1 MRLFKMPIFIFTLV
15 ISVALLNGISSAQTM
30 EEDHIVA
37 NSNIV
42 AATVY
47 SNRAKVTR
55 KAVVSLKAGSQKV
68 VFKDLPTILYPD
80 SLRAEGS
87 AKANVVFGAVS
98 HKRVNSAD
106 LTQPREKELNEELQK
121 LQDQI
126 TLMSTDKQALSAKQT
141 FIQSIGKTAQ
151 LRENEEIAK
160 MDLNVGQWSGAADT
174 IFTEL
179 SSIYKAQRE
188 LDFKIRDLN
197 KEVQRV
203 RNELSQIRTGQKSVI
218 EVAIPLETDKATEL
232 TIELSYQVPNA
243 TWSPLY
249 DARLE
254 TDSGSDLS
262 LIQYGSVRQTTGEDW
277 TDVALTLSTAQ
288 PHRGSSLPHLQPYWV
303 NIWDPSVAAKRSR
316 MLMKESA
323 PRGMGANMMAMDA
336 LEMEEDGFAG
346 TAELA
351 AAPMPKEARFQAAQI
366 ETGGFVSEYKIPGPS
381 DVKSD
386 GTETKLMVG
395 AFETESDLQIHIKP
409 QISGEAF
416 VVSHALLKGE
426 APILPGKVS
435 LFRDGAYIGQAYF
448 PMLRP
453 GDDHDLF
460 FGVDDQVT
468 VKRNVLKD
476 EKKDAGIIARGN
488 NIEKQFVTEIK
499 NLHKDALKIV
509 VQETIPVG
517 QNEKI
522 EVEVSKEATTQGY
535 KSDVDDK
542 KGLLEWTFDL
552 GAKDTKKINLGWKIS
567 WPKDHNITGL
577 R

>member
-1 MRLFKMPIFIFTLV
+1 MRFFTKPILIFTL
-15 ISVALLNGISSAQTM
+15 ITSVTLLGVMHTAAAM
-30 EEDHIVA
+30 EEDYVVA

-87 AKANVVFGAVS
+87 AQANVVFGAVS

-126 TLMSTDKQALSAKQT
+126 ALINADKQALAAKQI

-151 LRENEEIAK
+151 LRENEVIAK
-160 MDLNVGQWSGAADT
+160 MELNVGQWSSAADK

-179 SSIYKAQRE
+179 SSINKAQSE

-203 RNELSQIRTGQKSVI
+203 RNELSQIRTGHKSVI
-218 EVAIPLETDKATEL
+218 EVAVPLETDKATEL

-254 TDSGSDLS
+254 TDGGSDLA

-277 TDVALTLSTAQ
+277 TGVALTLSTAQ
-288 PHRGSSLPHLQPYWV
+288 PHRGSSLPSLQPYWV
-303 NIWDPSVAAKRSR
+303 NIWDNNAKPAGRVLGMKAARQSANVAGLAEAD
-316 MLMKESA
+316 MMMES
-323 PRGMGANMMAMDA
+323 M
-336 LEMEEDGFAG
+336 
-346 TAELA
+346 A
-351 AAPMPKEARFQAAQI
+351 AAPAEKRKEASFQAATI

-395 AFETESDLQIHIKP
+395 KFETESDLQIHIKP
-409 QISGEAF
+409 QVSGEAF
-416 VVSHALLKGE
+416 VVSHAVLKGE

-499 NLHKDALKIV
+499 NLHSEPFKIV

-522 EVEVSKEATTQGY
+522 EIEIAKDVTTQGY

-542 KGLLEWTFDL
+542 KGLLEWTFEL
-552 GAKDTKKINLGWKIS
+552 GAKDTQKINLGWKVS